1 MLDTLLTGPG
11 KHFTRAITTYHVTRT
26 WVTTLHEWTNLD
38 RRIVANSQ
46 SPPSKCCWYSN
57 LRKKFER
64 TMASVTV
71 RSKNFLPPR
80 LAVEKVWFS
89 RNLSETGYEI
99 TESCRN
105 SQSCCVIT
113 SLFDTN
119 RDNFEVSVKFFI
131 QKHSAIFRTA
141 SASLSNTGA
150 EESLQVTDACSR
162 LSFALVWKSKCGVSM
177 RRSCVIQCSKQS
189 PDMIDQSTKNAKSN
203 DNSTIVP
210 YRKQVTG
217 GRLWFLFWLIFKA
230 VFRWSTDSM
239 LVLTVKRQIEN
250 IFIGDSPRM

>member
-89 RNLSETGYEI
+89 HNLSETGYEI

-119 RDNFEVSVKFFI
+119 RDNFEVSVNFSFKSTPRYLGRLL
-131 QKHSAIFRTA
+131 QAWAILAPKRA
-141 SASLSNTGA
+141 CKWPMRVLASLSLGFGNRNA
-150 EESLQVTDACSR
+150 V
-162 LSFALVWKSKCGVSM
+162 F
-177 RRSCVIQCSKQS
+177 QCADHVFYNVPNKVRTWLIRVQKM
-189 PDMIDQSTKNAKSN
+189 PRVM
-203 DNSTIVP
+203 TIV
-210 YRKQVTG
+210 Q
-217 GRLWFLFWLIFKA
+217 
-230 VFRWSTDSM
+230 
-239 LVLTVKRQIEN
+239 
-250 IFIGDSPRM
+250 

>member
-141 SASLSNTGA
+141 SASLSNTGERERA
-150 EESLQVTDACSR
+150 CKWPMRVLASLSLGFGNRNAV
-162 LSFALVWKSKCGVSM
+162 F
-177 RRSCVIQCSKQS
+177 QCADHVFYNVPNKVRTWLIKVQKM
-189 PDMIDQSTKNAKSN
+189 PRVM
-203 DNSTIVP
+203 TIV
-210 YRKQVTG
+210 Q
-217 GRLWFLFWLIFKA
+217 
-230 VFRWSTDSM
+230 
-239 LVLTVKRQIEN
+239 
-250 IFIGDSPRM
+250 